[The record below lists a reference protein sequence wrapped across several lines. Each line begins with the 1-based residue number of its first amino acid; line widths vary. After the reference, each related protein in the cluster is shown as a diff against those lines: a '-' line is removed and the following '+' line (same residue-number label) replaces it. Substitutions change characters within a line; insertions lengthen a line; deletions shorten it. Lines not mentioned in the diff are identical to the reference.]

1 MKRYSSFAL
10 YLSNYVALAFIY
22 LILTR
27 SLPGSI
33 LTAIIACLSL
43 FSFRTF
49 DKENLSDF
57 NQLLVRSFI
66 ALLFANIIN
75 YVIARLIYLSF
86 FGGVGRVRLTPL
98 SVHTIVST
106 FAVSIMS
113 YYFFKFLKKRVR
125 PGSYAVIGRK
135 NELNE
140 LLKEIEQKSDE
151 YRFVQFI
158 ESKEDIKR
166 IREDLAGI
174 IVADYSMYESL
185 QPYLSPLNNFEIIF
199 LPHIAESVLKR
210 IPLALI
216 DRFKAYYETSFNRVL
231 ESAPKRILDIV
242 FATVGLIVASPIMLI
257 IAILILLEDGRP
269 VIYRQKR
276 VGRDSKEFEFIKFRS
291 LKQEGFDPSDPN
303 RNIEQRM
310 LKIGRFI
317 RKYRLDELPQLWL
330 VLKGTMSL
338 VGPRPEMVE
347 YHLQCASKIAYYHY
361 RLKLKPGLTG
371 WAQINYRHTST
382 LEEYKTKL
390 EYDLYYVK
398 NHSVWL
404 DLNIVLRTFE
414 AVIFKRGAR

>member
-10 YLSNYVALAFIY
+10 YLSNYVALALIY
-22 LILTR
+22 LVLTK
-27 SLPGSI
+27 SLTGSI
-33 LTAIIACLSL
+33 LAAIIACLSL

-66 ALLFANIIN
+66 SLLFANIVN

-86 FGGVGRVRLTPL
+86 FGGVGRVRLAPL
-98 SVHTIVST
+98 GVHTIVST
-106 FAVSIMS
+106 FAVSLLS
-113 YYFFKFLKKRVR
+113 YYLFKFLKKRVR
-125 PGSYAVIGRK
+125 RGNYAVIGRK
-135 NELNE
+135 DELNE
-140 LLKEIEQKSDE
+140 LLKEIEQKSYE

-158 ESKEDIKR
+158 EREVDLRK
-166 IREDLAGI
+166 IRDDTAGI
-174 IVADYSMYESL
+174 VVADYSMYESL
-185 QPYLSPLNNFEIIF
+185 RPHLSTLNNLEIIF
-199 LPHIAESVLKR
+199 LPHIAENVLKR
-210 IPLALI
+210 IPLALV
-216 DRFKAYYETSFNRVL
+216 DRFKAYYETSFNRFV
-231 ESAPKRILDIV
+231 ESAPKRILDV
-242 FATVGLIVASPIMLI
+242 VLATLSLIVTSPLMLI
-257 IAILILLEDGRP
+257 IAIAILLEDGRP

-276 VGRDSKEFEFIKFRS
+276 VGKGSEEFEFIKFRS
-291 LKQEGFDPSDPN
+291 LVNHGFDPSNPN

-338 VGPRPEMVE
+338 VGPRPEMAE
-347 YHLQCASKIAYYHY
+347 YHLQCASRIPYYHY

-371 WAQINYRHTST
+371 WAQINYRHTTT
-382 LEEYKTKL
+382 LEEYRTKL

-414 AVIFKRGAR
+414 AVLFKRGAR

>member
-10 YLSNYVALAFIY
+10 YLSNYVALALIY
-22 LILTR
+22 LVLTK
-27 SLPGSI
+27 SLTGSI
-33 LTAIIACLSL
+33 LAAIIACLSL

-66 ALLFANIIN
+66 SLLFANIVN

-86 FGGVGRVRLTPL
+86 FGGVGRVRLAPL
-98 SVHTIVST
+98 GVHTIVST
-106 FAVSIMS
+106 FAVSLLS
-113 YYFFKFLKKRVR
+113 YYLFKFLKKRVR
-125 PGSYAVIGRK
+125 RGNYAVIGRK
-135 NELNE
+135 DELNE
-140 LLKEIEQKSDE
+140 LLKEIEQKSYE

-158 ESKEDIKR
+158 EREVDLRK
-166 IREDLAGI
+166 IRDDTAGI
-174 IVADYSMYESL
+174 VVADYSMYESL
-185 QPYLSPLNNFEIIF
+185 RPHLSTLNNLEIIF
-199 LPHIAESVLKR
+199 LPHIAENVLKR
-210 IPLALI
+210 IPLALV
-216 DRFKAYYETSFNRVL
+216 DRFKAYYETSFNRVV
-231 ESAPKRILDIV
+231 ESAPKRILDV
-242 FATVGLIVASPIMLI
+242 VLATLSLIVTSPLMLI
-257 IAILILLEDGRP
+257 IAIAILLEDGRP

-276 VGRDSKEFEFIKFRS
+276 VGKGSEEFEFIKFRS
-291 LKQEGFDPSDPN
+291 LVNHGFDPSNPN

-338 VGPRPEMVE
+338 VGPRPEMAE
-347 YHLQCASKIAYYHY
+347 YHLQCASRIPYYHY

-371 WAQINYRHTST
+371 WAQINYRHTTT
-382 LEEYKTKL
+382 LEEYQTKL